1 MSLGW
6 DRCLQL
12 LLELRLLCPQCPR
25 GAAAG
30 GAGTPHGSRPG
41 AAQQLLQK
49 EILHF
54 YFKGAFKKEL
64 HKEKPSRRKAFPKPA
79 CDAAPNKMSQMG
91 ISSPGFSVWG
101 LSLCW
106 EGVPI
111 PRETPRGAELG
122 LAATSTASTPT
133 RNSPRAD

>member
-1 MSLGW
+1 MGHLW
-6 DRCLQL
+6 
-12 LLELRLLCPQCPR
+12 
-25 GAAAG
+25 
-30 GAGTPHGSRPG
+30 PG

-54 YFKGAFKKEL
+54 LLKVHLKKEL

-79 CDAAPNKMSQMG
+79 CGAAPNKMSQIL
-91 ISSPGFSVWG
+91 ISSPGFSGWG

-111 PRETPRGAELG
+111 PRDTPQGTELG
-122 LAATSTASTPT
+122 LAAPSTASTLDT
-133 RNSPRAD
+133 NSPFAN